1 MRNNIAILKILG
13 IFLSLFSLSMIPPF
27 IVGMIYHDSELSPY
41 ATAFIITLA
50 VGLALWLPTIKIKAE
65 LKTRDGFLVVILF
78 WVVLSLFASIPFVLA
93 THPHVSFIDA
103 LFESVAGFTTTGANV
118 LPQLDHMSH
127 AILYYRQQLQ
137 FIGGMGIVVLAVA
150 ILPMLGMGGMQ
161 LYRAETPGPLKDDK
175 LTPRIMS
182 TAKTVW
188 ALYVGLCVICFIAYL
203 CCGMGIFDAL
213 CESFTTVST
222 GGFSVHDA
230 SFYYYAN
237 PAIKI
242 VAIIFMILSGAN
254 FSLHYSAIVQ
264 RKPLSYWRSIEL
276 RTYIYILVIISIIT
290 STALLT
296 YSYYPGI
303 GSNIMSGIFTT
314 VSFVTTTGFTNGDY
328 FLWPSFV
335 PLLLIIFGLI
345 GACAGSTTGGIKLLR
360 VILLQ
365 KQAWRE
371 VKKMIHPNAIYRIK
385 IDSKILSDD
394 VIESIWGFIAAYF
407 IIFFVIMLLI
417 MATNVDFESAF
428 GATIASIANLGVGL
442 GRYAVN
448 FDSFNNFAKCVMIFG
463 MIAGRLEVFTLL
475 VIFSRTFWRK

>member
-1 MRNNIAILKILG
+1 MKLNIAILKILG
-13 IFLSLFSLSMIPPF
+13 AFLSLFSFTMIPPV
-27 IVGMIYHDSELSPY
+27 IVGLIYQDSEISPY
-41 ATAFIITLA
+41 LIGFAVTLA
-50 VGLALWLPTIKIKAE
+50 VGLLLWLPTMRIKTE
-65 LKTRDGFLVVILF
+65 LRTRDGFLVVILF
-78 WVVLSLFASIPFVLA
+78 WVVLSFFAAIPFVIA
-93 THPHVSFIDA
+93 THPHVSFINA

-118 LPQLDHMSH
+118 LPELDHMSH

-182 TAKTVW
+182 TAKAVW
-188 ALYVGLCVICFIAYL
+188 MLYLGLCLICFIAYWIA
-203 CCGMGIFDAL
+203 GMNVFDAL

-230 SFYYYAN
+230 SFYYYSQ

-242 VAIIFMILSGAN
+242 ICIIFMALGGIN

-264 RKPLSYWRSIEL
+264 RKPLNYWRSIEF
-276 RTYIYILVIISIIT
+276 RTYLYILIIVSIIT
-290 STALLT
+290 SIVLIS
-296 YSYYPGI
+296 YGYYPTVG
-303 GSNIMSGIFTT
+303 NDIMSAIFNT
-314 VSFVTTTGFTNGDY
+314 VSFVTTTGFTNGNY
-328 FLWPSFV
+328 ALWPSFV
-335 PLLLIIFGLI
+335 PLLLVLLAIV
-345 GACAGSTTGGIKLLR
+345 GACAGSTTGGLKLLR

-385 IDSKILSDD
+385 IDKTILSDD

-407 IIFFVIMLLI
+407 IMFFFIMILI
-417 MATNVDFESAF
+417 MATNIDFESAF
-428 GATIASIANLGVGL
+428 GATVASVANLGVGL
-442 GRYAVN
+442 GRYAGN
-448 FDSFNNFAKCVMIFG
+448 FDSFNTFAKSVMIFG

-475 VIFSRTFWRK
+475 VIFSRAFWRK